1 MTMLT
6 IQLLVEGFKS
16 DTILRFQTEQRQM
29 PKGQAPVTQSI
40 RKSQTQERVDL
51 LPFPSAASTAIYNV
65 QIRNFCIYLASIYF
79 LEMFPFPFRNLLP
92 RPLTFRCTDM

>member
-51 LPFPSAASTAIYNV
+51 LSSRQQPLQLFTTC
-65 QIRNFCIYLASIYF
+65 R
-79 LEMFPFPFRNLLP
+79 LEISVY
-92 RPLTFRCTDM
+92 T